1 MVNIEII
8 KKLEDFKNLKKSTL
22 MKLSLYGDIIKV
34 KKGDHIFR
42 DKEVTNNIYI
52 LVSGKVALYK
62 FSESS
67 YKKIIFILGENEILN
82 EVLIDDLPASVSCE
96 VFENCELISINK
108 FDFLDI
114 MESDFDLTKLVLTG
128 LSKKL
133 RRTYRQI
140 KNSTP
145 LKIEKRLAAKLWKLS
160 KDYGV
165 MEERGCRINIKISV
179 TYLSEMFGMPRETV
193 SRGINALV
201 KSGLI
206 IKDNK
211 EIIVVD
217 RAKLSE
223 YFKGV

>member
-1 MVNIEII
+1 MVDIEEL
-8 KKLEDFKNLKKSTL
+8 KKIAMLRTSKKSTL
-22 MKLSLYGDIIKV
+22 MKLSLYGDKIKV
-34 KKGDHIFR
+34 KKGEHIFR
-42 DKEVTNNIYI
+42 DKEIINNIYI
-52 LVSGKVALYK
+52 LISGKVALYK

-67 YKKIIFILGENEILN
+67 YKKIIFILGPDEILN

-96 VFENCELISINK
+96 VFEDCELISINK

-114 MESDFDLTKLVLTG
+114 MEGDFELTKIVLNG
-128 LSKKL
+128 LSRKL

-145 LKIEKRLAAKLWKLS
+145 LKIEKRIAAKLWKLS

-193 SRGINALV
+193 SRGVNTLV
-201 KSGLI
+201 KQGLI

-211 EIIVVD
+211 DIIVVD
-217 RAKLSE
+217 RDKLSE

>member
-1 MVNIEII
+1 MVNVENLIEI
-8 KKLEDFKNLKKSTL
+8 DFFKNLKKSTL
-22 MKLSLYGDIIKV
+22 MKLSLYSDLNRV
-34 KKGDHIFR
+34 KKGEHIFR
-42 DKEVTNNIYI
+42 EKEVTNNIYI
-52 LVSGKVALYK
+52 VKSGKVSLYK
-62 FSESS
+62 FSENS

-82 EVLIDDLPASVSCE
+82 EVLIDDLPSSVSCE
-96 VFENCELISINK
+96 AFEEAELISINK

-114 MESDFDLTKLVLTG
+114 MEEDFELTKIVLTG

-165 MEERGCRINIKISV
+165 MESRGCRINIKISV

-193 SRGINALV
+193 SRGINSLV
-201 KSGLI
+201 KDGFI

-211 EIIVVD
+211 DIIIVD
-217 RAKLSE
+217 RDKLSD
-223 YFKGV
+223 YFKGL

>member
-1 MVNIEII
+1 MVDIECL
-8 KKLEDFKNLKKSTL
+8 KKLEVLKSLKKSTL
-22 MKLSLYGDIIKV
+22 MKLSLYGDKIKV
-34 KKGDHIFR
+34 KKGEHIFR
-42 DKEVTNNIYI
+42 DKEVINNIYLLI
-52 LVSGKVALYK
+52 SGKVALYK

-96 VFENCELISINK
+96 VFEDCEIISVNK

-114 MESDFDLTKLVLTG
+114 MESDFELTKIVLNG

-145 LKIEKRLAAKLWKLS
+145 LKIEKRIAAKLWKLS
-160 KDYGV
+160 KDYGI

-193 SRGINALV
+193 SRGVNTLV
-201 KSGLI
+201 KQGLI

-211 EIIVVD
+211 DIIVVD
-217 RAKLSE
+217 RKELSE

>member
-1 MVNIEII
+1 MVDIECL
-8 KKLEDFKNLKKSTL
+8 KRLEVLKLLKKSTL
-22 MKLSLYGDIIKV
+22 MKLSLYGDKIKV
-34 KKGDHIFR
+34 KKGEHIFR
-42 DKEVTNNIYI
+42 DKEIINNIYI
-52 LVSGKVALYK
+52 LMSGKVALYK

-82 EVLIDDLPASVSCE
+82 EVLIDDLPSSVSCE
-96 VFENCELISINK
+96 VFEDCELISINK

-114 MESDFDLTKLVLTG
+114 MESDFELTKIVLNG

-145 LKIEKRLAAKLWKLS
+145 LKIEKRIAAKLWKLS
-160 KDYGV
+160 KDYGI

-193 SRGINALV
+193 SRGVNTLV
-201 KSGLI
+201 KQGLI

-211 EIIVVD
+211 DIIVVD
-217 RAKLSE
+217 RKELSE

>member
-8 KKLEDFKNLKKSTL
+8 KRLEDFKNLKKSTL
-22 MKLSLYGDIIKV
+22 MKLSLYGDLLKV
-34 KKGDHIFR
+34 RKGEHIFR

-67 YKKIIFILGENEILN
+67 YKKIIFILGENQILN

-96 VFENCELISINK
+96 VFEDCELISINK

-145 LKIEKRLAAKLWKLS
+145 LKIEKRIAAKLWKLS

-193 SRGINALV
+193 SRGINSLV

-211 EIIVVD
+211 EIIIVD